1 MLKVLGYSSGKTSN
15 LYAGISR
22 TEAIERRT
30 SKEIEV
36 CEFGASILLI
46 CVLLIL
52 TCSANCI
59 WVKPRNL
66 R

>member
-1 MLKVLGYSSGKTSN
+1 MLKKLDYSSGKTSS

-46 CVLLIL
+46 
-52 TCSANCI
+52 
-59 WVKPRNL
+59 
-66 R
+66 